1 MSMMMMI
8 IIMNM
13 IADAF
18 TWGSAFLGRQ
28 TDSGRDRAPSGSK
41 LLRVR
46 GLVLCLG
53 RQRQSLP
60 ATGKTERWKK
70 AKYMGGGGGEDGTK
84 WKVQSKRQAE
94 KSKSKMFILLPRLA
108 TDT

>member
-1 MSMMMMI
+1 MMI

-18 TWGSAFLGRQ
+18 TWGSVFLGRQ

-60 ATGKTERWKK
+60 ATGKERQKDGKRQSIWQE
-70 AKYMGGGGGEDGTK
+70 GGRGEDGTK